1 MEEDEKKNYLALTRI
16 VWNGGEDKTNQKIT
30 LKGEEE
36 KAGRGRREKK
46 KKSKLMG
53 VMIDYRSYKSKVRS
67 FT

>member
-46 KKSKLMG
+46 KK
-53 VMIDYRSYKSKVRS
+53 VN
-67 FT
+67 